1 MIEAHV
7 LPYFRDKPMN
17 SITPSDIIQWQNAI
31 REKGYAETYLR
42 MIQNQITALFTHAG
56 SIYNLSNNPC
66 KKVKKMGKPD
76 ADKLDFWTKEEYD
89 RFIATIPKD
98 TKYYVLFETLFWTG
112 CRVGELL
119 ALFKEDIDFKNQ
131 KIRISKTYYR
141 VNGQDV
147 ITSPKT
153 QESNRV
159 IDIPEFLTEELKEY
173 TDRLY
178 GLPGNARIFPIVAEA
193 VQHMMKKHIQEA
205 GVKKIRVHDLR
216 HSHVAY
222 LIHMGV
228 EPLLIKERLG
238 HKDIRITLN
247 TYGHLYPNQQR
258 KIADLLDVEKSKN
271 SGLLKNGEENCG

>member
-1 MIEAHV
+1 M
-7 LPYFRDKPMN
+7 
-17 SITPSDIIQWQNAI
+17 
-31 REKGYAETYLR
+31 
-42 MIQNQITALFTHAG
+42 
-56 SIYNLSNNPC
+56 
-66 KKVKKMGKPD
+66 
-76 ADKLDFWTKEEYD
+76 
-89 RFIATIPKD
+89 
-98 TKYYVLFETLFWTG
+98 
-112 CRVGELL
+112 
-119 ALFKEDIDFKNQ
+119 
-131 KIRISKTYYR
+131 
-141 VNGQDV
+141 
-147 ITSPKT
+147 
-153 QESNRV
+153 

-178 GLPGNARIFPIVAEA
+178 GLPDNERIFPIVAEA

-258 KIADLLDVEKSKN
+258 KVADLLDVEKSKN